1 MPRFR
6 YTAVGPDGRAM
17 AGEVEARDAAAA
29 ATQFGTR
36 GVMLQSLDR
45 LKEDGAGPFSSPPSP
60 RSITRFLGELALML
74 RSGLPLD
81 EALDL
86 SAKGQPARLGRVVV
100 AVRREVLG
108 GASFVQA
115 LERHPGVFTRDIV
128 AMAKVADA
136 TGDLDGVFAAVAAQR
151 ERTHRLSEKVTGSLR
166 YPAFLVVSAAGVLVF
181 FLVNVIPNFSGLFA
195 DSGSDPG
202 ALVRFVLALSD
213 WLIAQETALA
223 AGLAAAMLAALL
235 VWRTAA
241 LRGPLV
247 AALLG
252 LPGVSDVWRLW
263 RTSRFLSNL
272 SVLLGQGVPLTEALK
287 VLEDA
292 VGADGRAMLAGVGDA
307 VRRGGRLHEAL
318 AGVKLLPPVAVRMV
332 RIGEETGELSKV
344 AGEAGSL
351 YAAQLEKRLD
361 ALSAVIGPAAI
372 VVIAGLIGGLMVTI
386 MSALVSVNQA
396 VM

>member
-6 YTAVGPDGRAM
+6 YTAVGPDGRAL
-17 AGEVEARDAAAA
+17 AGEVEAHNATAAAA
-29 ATQFGTR
+29 EFGGR

-45 LKEDGAGPFSSPPSP
+45 LKEDGTGLFSSPPSP

-86 SAKGQPARLGRVVV
+86 SAKGQPARLGRVVT

-115 LERHPGVFTRDIV
+115 LERHPDVFTRDIV

-166 YPAFLVVSAAGVLVF
+166 YPAFLVVSAVGVLVF

-213 WLIAQETALA
+213 WLIANETNLEV
-223 AGLAAAMLAALL
+223 GLAAAMLAALL
-235 VWRTAA
+235 AWRTASV
-241 LRGPLV
+241 RDPLLS
-247 AALLG
+247 AMLG
-252 LPGVSDVWRLW
+252 LPGISNVWNLW

-287 VLEDA
+287 VLEDV
-292 VGADGRAMLAGVGDA
+292 VGVEGRIMLASVGDA

-344 AGEAGSL
+344 TGEAGSL

-361 ALSAVIGPAAI
+361 GLSAVIGPTAI
-372 VVIAGLIGGLMVTI
+372 VFIAGLIGGLMVTI

>member
-17 AGEVEARDAAAA
+17 AGELEAADAAAA
-29 ATQFGTR
+29 AADFGTR
-36 GVMLQSLDR
+36 GIMLQSLDR
-45 LKEDGAGPFSSPPSP
+45 LKEDGTGLLSSPPSP
-60 RSITRFLGELALML
+60 RAITRFLGELALML

-81 EALDL
+81 EALAL
-86 SAKGQPARLGRVVV
+86 SAQGQPARLGRLVL
-100 AVRREVLG
+100 AVRRDVLG

-115 LERHPGVFTRDIV
+115 LERHPDVFTRDIV

-151 ERTHRLSEKVTGSLR
+151 ERTHRLSEKVTGALR
-166 YPAFLVVSAAGVLVF
+166 YPAFLIVSAVGVLVF

-213 WLIAQETALA
+213 GLIANEANLE
-223 AGLAAAMLAALL
+223 AGLAGLLLAGFLA
-235 VWRTAA
+235 WRTAA
-241 LRGPLV
+241 LR
-247 AALLG
+247 AALFAAVLR
-252 LPGVSDVWRLW
+252 LPGIAGVWRLW
-263 RTSRFLSNL
+263 RTARFLSNL

-287 VLEDA
+287 VLQDA
-292 VGADGRAMLAGVGDA
+292 VGAEGRVMLATVGDA

-318 AGVKLLPPVAVRMV
+318 AAVTLLPPVAVRMV

-344 AGEAGSL
+344 AGEAGNL

-361 ALSAVIGPAAI
+361 GLAAVIGPTAI
-372 VVIAGLIGGLMVTI
+372 LVIAGLIGGLMVTI

-396 VM
+396 VL